1 MPIEL
6 TEIETRRL
14 KHILAMLK
22 AQPGIPT
29 RGLVEGLRAK
39 GHKSANWDGVRREM
53 GALRREGLAASR
65 RHPGKT
71 TYGWYP
77 CKPGEADLTNL
88 REYVVEMLKA
98 SPVPLTAAEIKDRVR
113 EGFDVRVHGKK
124 VNNVMTALIK
134 SSTSNVGIV
143 DRIVQ
148 RSGGMM
154 VNRYAY
160 GTGEAQ
166 DKPEPIVLKRQFHWQ
181 PDELDDFRNQ
191 KTLETIPPDHLAAV
205 NEAAESMQAFRA
217 NSRRISGGV
226 FKPRYQPKPSRG
238 CDAPIRDLFKHQRN
252 DALEAR
258 YTALALWLSWK
269 NDPHAAEA
277 A

>member
-1 MPIEL
+1 MAIEL

-29 RGLVEGLRAK
+29 RAIVEGLRAK

-65 RHPGKT
+65 RHPGAT

-88 REYVVEMLKA
+88 REYIVEMLKA
-98 SPVPLTAAEIKDRVR
+98 SPVPLTASEIKDRVR
-113 EGFDVRVHGKK
+113 EGFDVRVQGKK
-124 VNNVMTALIK
+124 VNNVLTSLIK
-134 SSTSNVGIV
+134 SANSNVGVV
-143 DRIVQ
+143 DRVKTK
-148 RSGGMM
+148 SGGML
-154 VNRYAY
+154 VNLYAH
-160 GTGEAQ
+160 GEAKSKA
-166 DKPEPIVLKRQFHWQ
+166 KPEAIVVKRQFHWQ
-181 PDELDDFRNQ
+181 PDEADDFRNE

-205 NEAAESMQAFRA
+205 NDAAERMMAFRH
-217 NSRRISGGV
+217 NSRRVSGGS
-226 FKPRYQPKPSRG
+226 FKPSYKPNPNRG
-238 CDAPIRDLFKHQRN
+238 CDDPIRALFVHERD